1 MELRPAELSLEQ
13 PNNLLGLSVIIPVYN
28 EEEGVCDVLFRI
40 NTALEPTGV
49 PFEILVV
56 DDGST
61 DNSSEAVR
69 SSTVRQ
75 TSPDCITLLRH
86 PFNKGYGAALKT
98 GIRRARF
105 DTIAIIDADGTYPP
119 DSLLALL
126 DHWGCNDMVVG
137 ARIGAEAAIPLSRRP
152 AKWVLN
158 QVANYL
164 TGVKIPDLNSG
175 LRVFKKSIALQF
187 FKILPAG
194 FSFTTTITLAM
205 LSHDY
210 LVEYVPIEYLP
221 RVGRS
226 KIRPIRDT
234 LNFLSLILRTIM
246 YYAPLKV
253 FIPVSL
259 FFLLPGFVKTL
270 FDTIGHQMVTK
281 SDLLLLVTGT
291 IVAMLGLLAD
301 LIDKRS

>member
-1 MELRPAELSLEQ
+1 MESPQVQPSLPIANQ
-13 PNNLLGLSVIIPVYN
+13 LDGLSVIVPVYN
-28 EEEGVCDVLFRI
+28 EEKAVCDVLCQVAA
-40 NTALEPTGV
+40 ALEPTGM
-49 PFEILVV
+49 PYEILVV

-61 DNSSEAVR
+61 DNSSGAAQSVGA
-69 SSTVRQ
+69 
-75 TSPDCITLLRH
+75 TLLKH

-119 DSLLALL
+119 DSLLMLL

-137 ARIGAEAAIPLSRRP
+137 ARVGAGAAIPLVRRP

-158 QVANYL
+158 QMANYL
-164 TGVKIPDLNSG
+164 AGVNIPDLNSG
-175 LRVFKKSIALQF
+175 LRVFKKSIAMQF
-187 FKILPAG
+187 FKILPSG

-205 LSHDY
+205 LSNDY
-210 LVEYVPIEYLP
+210 LVEYVPIQYLP

-234 LNFLSLILRTIM
+234 FNFLSLILRTVM

-253 FIPVSL
+253 FIPVSVA
-259 FFLLPGFVKTL
+259 FLVPGLVKTL
-270 FDTIGHQMVTK
+270 LDTLGHQMVTK

>member
-1 MELRPAELSLEQ
+1 MELPPVPTAFPTANRLD
-13 PNNLLGLSVIIPVYN
+13 GLSIIVPVYN
-28 EEEGVCDVLFRI
+28 EEEAVCDVLCQVAAAMESI
-40 NTALEPTGV
+40 DLS
-49 PFEILVV
+49 FEILVV

-61 DNSSEAVR
+61 DNSSGAAEA
-69 SSTVRQ
+69 SGA
-75 TSPDCITLLRH
+75 TLLKH

-105 DTIAIIDADGTYPP
+105 DTVAIIDADGTYPAA
-119 DSLLALL
+119 SLLALL
-126 DHWGCNDMVVG
+126 EHWGCNDMVVG
-137 ARIGAEAAIPLSRRP
+137 ARVGADAAIPWVRRP

-158 QVANYL
+158 QIANYL
-164 TGVKIPDLNSG
+164 AGVNIPDLNSG
-175 LRVFKKSIALQF
+175 LRVFKKSIAMQF
-187 FKILPAG
+187 FKILPSG

-205 LSHDY
+205 LSNDY
-210 LVEYVPIEYLP
+210 LVEYVPIQYLP
-221 RVGRS
+221 RVGLS

-234 LNFLSLILRTIM
+234 FNFLSLILRTIM

-253 FIPVSL
+253 FIPVSMA
-259 FFLLPGFVKTL
+259 FLIPGLVKTA
-270 FDTIGHQMVTK
+270 FDTIGHQTVTK

>member
-1 MELRPAELSLEQ
+1 MDLPLEPSL
-13 PNNLLGLSVIIPVYN
+13 NYGHTLDGLSVIVPVYN
-28 EEEGVCDVLFRI
+28 EEEAICDVLGQI
-40 NTALEPTGV
+40 QAALESIGL

-61 DNSSEAVR
+61 DNSSGVVGTLGVR
-69 SSTVRQ
+69 HG
-75 TSPDCITLLRH
+75 SPGCVTLLRH

-105 DTIAIIDADGTYPP
+105 DTIAIIDADGTYPAS
-119 DSLLALL
+119 SLLTLL
-126 DHWGCNDMVVG
+126 EHWSCNDMVVG
-137 ARIGAEAAIPLSRRP
+137 ARVGANAAIPLSRRP

-158 QVANYL
+158 QIANYL
-164 TGVKIPDLNSG
+164 AGVKIPDLNSG
-175 LRVFKKSIALQF
+175 LRIFKKSLAMQF
-187 FKILPAG
+187 LKILPSG

-205 LSHDY
+205 LSNDY
-210 LVEYVPIEYLP
+210 LVEYVPIQYLP

-234 LNFLSLILRTIM
+234 LNFFSLILRAIM

-259 FFLLPGFVKTL
+259 LFLVPGFAKTL
-270 FDTIGHQMVTK
+270 VDTIVHQMVTK
-281 SDLLLLVTGT
+281 SDLLLLVTGS
-291 IVAMLGLLAD
+291 IIGMLGLLAD
-301 LIDKRS
+301 LINKRS

>member
-1 MELRPAELSLEQ
+1 MSLPPELSLEHK
-13 PNNLLGLSVIIPVYN
+13 NTLDGLSVIVPVYN
-28 EEEGVCDVLFRI
+28 EEEAICNVLCQI
-40 NTALEPTGV
+40 QAVLELAGL

-61 DNSSEAVR
+61 DNSSGVVESAGV
-69 SSTVRQ
+69 
-75 TSPDCITLLRH
+75 TLLRH
-86 PFNKGYGAALKT
+86 PYNKGYGAALKT
-98 GIRRARF
+98 GIRRAQF
-105 DTIAIIDADGTYPP
+105 ETIAIIDADGTYPP
-119 DSLLALL
+119 ESLLALL
-126 DHWGCNDMVVG
+126 EHWGCNDMVVG
-137 ARIGAEAAIPLSRRP
+137 ARVGVDAAIPRSRRP

-164 TGVKIPDLNSG
+164 VGVKIPDLNSG

-187 FKILPAG
+187 LKILPSG

-205 LSHDY
+205 LNHDY
-210 LVEYVPIEYLP
+210 LVEYVPIQYLP

-234 LNFLSLILRTIM
+234 LNFLSLILRAVM

-253 FIPVSL
+253 FVPVSL
-259 FFLLPGFVKTL
+259 LFLVPGFAKTL
-270 FDTIGHQMVTK
+270 ADTIGHQMVTK
-281 SDLLLLVTGT
+281 SDLLLLVTGS
-291 IVAMLGLLAD
+291 IIGMLGLLAD